1 MKFQISIISVLVAT
15 LTACGGGGGGSTPPT
30 QKKQTVVPQMSV
42 TPAKGSV
49 ADPKDD
55 AAKKFASRPAMYSE
69 NTIGSTDIKQ
79 CEKSLNLFKIYSIG
93 WEDEF
98 NKGLSAKQR
107 KDLKDF
113 RGIYLADGRVENI
126 VNTKQTIEAKDWI
139 SYFYYDANFQ
149 DCEARRYKSYAK
161 ESKVGE
167 DITELRYKYS
177 VDADATTNTPQQNIS
192 NYTAWQTDSAKN
204 TVIGLVTNITTG
216 SIQHKQQLKSFKS
229 DIGRSV
235 DNVSFSKMFRN
246 SYFLESYDNGKVE
259 YQVVGGKVIDRY
271 GKSKSSDP
279 DTYYAINL
287 ISAYF
292 PDVGTRINWCVRGS
306 QLVSNQEKPISE
318 AQYKRIIG
326 DGDLGAAYC
335 DPFDKNIGKVR
346 YYDTKGNK
354 VLDSS
359 AIANELNNKL
369 VQGTVIKDKLDQRV
383 KNKKLYLGK
392 THSEYFQDTSLVNQ
406 VDQIKAD
413 LTQ

>member
-1 MKFQISIISVLVAT
+1 
-15 LTACGGGGGGSTPPT
+15 
-30 QKKQTVVPQMSV
+30 
-42 TPAKGSV
+42 
-49 ADPKDD
+49 
-55 AAKKFASRPAMYSE
+55 
-69 NTIGSTDIKQ
+69 
-79 CEKSLNLFKIYSIG
+79 
-93 WEDEF
+93 
-98 NKGLSAKQR
+98 
-107 KDLKDF
+107 
-113 RGIYLADGRVENI
+113 GIR
-126 VNTKQTIEAKDWI
+126 Q
-139 SYFYYDANFQ
+139 
-149 DCEARRYKSYAK
+149 RRYKSYAK

-229 DIGRSV
+229 DSGRSV

-318 AQYKRIIG
+318 AQ
-326 DGDLGAAYC
+326 
-335 DPFDKNIGKVR
+335 
-346 YYDTKGNK
+346 
-354 VLDSS
+354 
-359 AIANELNNKL
+359 
-369 VQGTVIKDKLDQRV
+369 
-383 KNKKLYLGK
+383 
-392 THSEYFQDTSLVNQ
+392 
-406 VDQIKAD
+406 
-413 LTQ
+413 

>member
-1 MKFQISIISVLVAT
+1 M
-15 LTACGGGGGGSTPPT
+15 
-30 QKKQTVVPQMSV
+30 
-42 TPAKGSV
+42 
-49 ADPKDD
+49 
-55 AAKKFASRPAMYSE
+55 
-69 NTIGSTDIKQ
+69 
-79 CEKSLNLFKIYSIG
+79 
-93 WEDEF
+93 
-98 NKGLSAKQR
+98 
-107 KDLKDF
+107 
-113 RGIYLADGRVENI
+113 
-126 VNTKQTIEAKDWI
+126 
-139 SYFYYDANFQ
+139 
-149 DCEARRYKSYAK
+149 
-161 ESKVGE
+161 
-167 DITELRYKYS
+167 
-177 VDADATTNTPQQNIS
+177 
-192 NYTAWQTDSAKN
+192 
-204 TVIGLVTNITTG
+204 IGLVTNITTG

-229 DIGRSV
+229 DSGRSV

-318 AQYKRIIG
+318 AQYNRIIG

-354 VLDSS
+354 VSDSS
-359 AIANELNNKL
+359 AIADELNNKL
-369 VQGTVIKDKLDQRV
+369 VQGTVVKDKLDQRV

-392 THSEYFQDTSLVNQ
+392 THSEYFQDTSLANQ